1 MKEQMQ
7 KNERKYENVY
17 LWCKYLLITC
27 SLIAAGCAQQT
38 STPPSIR
45 LQDSDLYIERGRE
58 FHKTELMEVA
68 EDVLGEMYF
77 TIEKADANAGLIQ
90 TRPLPGA
97 QFFEFWRSDNVGAD
111 NTIAANIHT
120 IRRTVTINISRQG
133 EQLQLVCEVQAQR
146 LSLPQRHVSSG
157 AKIYGIFSQ
166 SSPIL
171 QRLILNPEQ
180 KKHMAW
186 VGLGR
191 DSRLEAKILKQIESR
206 ILRRTSQKL
215 FKTESQT

>member
-1 MKEQMQ
+1 MQ
-7 KNERKYENVY
+7 KNERKYETIY
-17 LWCKYLLITC
+17 RLCKHLLITC

-38 STPPSIR
+38 STPLSVR
-45 LQDSDLYIERGRE
+45 LQNSDLYIERGRE
-58 FHKTELMEVA
+58 FHKAELMEVA

-77 TIEKADANAGLIQ
+77 TIEKADANAGFIQ

-97 QFFEFWRSDNVGAD
+97 QFFEFWRGDNVGTD
-111 NTIAANIHT
+111 NTIAANVHT

-146 LSLPQRHVSSG
+146 LSLPQRQVSSG

-166 SSPIL
+166 SSPSL

-180 KKHMAW
+180 KKQMAW
-186 VGLGR
+186 IDLGR
-191 DSRLEAKILKQIESR
+191 DSRLEAKILKQIETR

-215 FKTESQT
+215 LKTESQT